1 MARPHIEPF
10 VDRDVDFKKM
20 TLPGFPKG
28 MKYKM
33 LSLDTDSGACSMTVR
48 FDAGYRQPPGM
59 SYTEMEL
66 FILSGS
72 VQYGDKVYGKGH
84 YFFVPAGVSMPAMSS
99 PRGAEGLLFY
109 NYGEPSFL
117 ESDVDHPRAL
127 RDQLIVVDAYEGLQ
141 WKVANFITPSVAP
154 GCMVKMLR
162 ADPLTHAHS
171 LLYCMTPN
179 YWQDNISYH
188 DCAEESYH
196 IWGTSSMM
204 QFGDLPT
211 GGYFWRPAWINHGA
225 FASQLGV
232 LGFGRTDSSL
242 HNYFH
247 FNHWSTPEENRE
259 RAAAQIRRNK
269 PNLYKWIRSPDGH
282 NHPHDFEYPSYD
294 YANEDAQA
302 DANAPELYVHDH
314 GNGEAHVHERS
325 SPGRKGGKGGKGG
338 RKSRR

>member
-33 LSLDTDSGACSMTVR
+33 LSLDTDTGACSMTVR
-48 FDAGYRQPPGM
+48 FESGYRQPPGM
-59 SYTEMEL
+59 SYSEMEL

-72 VQYGDKVYGKGH
+72 VQYGDKVYGKGN

-127 RDQLIVVDAYEGLQ
+127 RDQLIMVDAYEGLQ
-141 WKVANFITPSVAP
+141 WKVANFVNPSVAP

-162 ADPLTHAHS
+162 SDPLTHAHS

-204 QFGDLPT
+204 QFGNLPT

-225 FASQLGV
+225 FASELGV
-232 LGFGRTDSSL
+232 LGFGRTDSIL

-247 FNHWSTPEENRE
+247 FNPWSTPEENRS
-259 RAAAQIRRNK
+259 RAAAQLRRNK

-282 NHPHDFEYPSYD
+282 NHPHDFEFPAYD
-294 YANEDAQA
+294 YSNEDGQGGAGSA
-302 DANAPELYVHDH
+302 ELYVHDH
-314 GNGEAHVHERS
+314 GDGEAHVHERS
-325 SPGRKGGKGGKGG
+325 SRKGGRSS
-338 RKSRR
+338 RKPR

>member
-33 LSLDTDSGACSMTVR
+33 LSLDTDTGACSMTVR
-48 FDAGYRQPPGM
+48 FESGYRQPPGM
-59 SYTEMEL
+59 SYSEMEL

-72 VQYGDKVYGKGH
+72 VQYGDKVYGKGN

-127 RDQLIVVDAYEGLQ
+127 RDQLIMVDAYEGLQ
-141 WKVANFITPSVAP
+141 WKVANFVNPSVAP

-162 ADPLTHAHS
+162 SDPLTHAHS

-204 QFGDLPT
+204 QFGNLPT

-225 FASQLGV
+225 FASELGV
-232 LGFGRTDSSL
+232 LGFGRTDSIL

-247 FNHWSTPEENRE
+247 FNPWSTPEENRS
-259 RAAAQIRRNK
+259 RSAAQLRRNK

-282 NHPHDFEYPSYD
+282 NHPHDFEFPAYD
-294 YANEDAQA
+294 YTNEDGQGGAGSA
-302 DANAPELYVHDH
+302 ELYVHDH
-314 GNGEAHVHERS
+314 GDGEAHVHERS
-325 SPGRKGGKGGKGG
+325 SRKGGRSS
-338 RKSRR
+338 RKPR

>member
-33 LSLDTDSGACSMTVR
+33 LSLDTDTGACSMTVR
-48 FDAGYRQPPGM
+48 FESGYRQPPGM
-59 SYTEMEL
+59 SYSEMEL

-72 VQYGDKVYGKGH
+72 VQYGDKVYGKGN

-127 RDQLIVVDAYEGLQ
+127 RDQLIMVDAYEGLQ
-141 WKVANFITPSVAP
+141 WKVANFVNPSVAP

-162 ADPLTHAHS
+162 SDPLTHAHS

-204 QFGDLPT
+204 QFGNLPT

-225 FASQLGV
+225 FASELGV
-232 LGFGRTDSSL
+232 LGFGRTDSIL

-247 FNHWSTPEENRE
+247 FNPWSTPEENRS
-259 RAAAQIRRNK
+259 RAAAQLRRNK

-282 NHPHDFEYPSYD
+282 NHPHDFEFPAYD
-294 YANEDAQA
+294 YTNEDGQGGAGSA
-302 DANAPELYVHDH
+302 ELYVHDH
-314 GNGEAHVHERS
+314 GDGEAHVHERS
-325 SPGRKGGKGGKGG
+325 SRKGGAKARG
-338 RKSRR
+338 RRR

>member
-20 TLPGFPKG
+20 SLPGFPKG

-48 FDAGYRQPPGM
+48 FESGYRQPPGL
-59 SYTEMEL
+59 SYSEMEL

-72 VQYGDKVYGKGH
+72 VRYGEKTYGKGH

-99 PRGAEGLLFY
+99 PKGAEGLLFY

-117 ESDVDHPRAL
+117 ESDADHPRAL
-127 RDQLIVVDAYEGLQ
+127 RDQLIIVDAYEGLQ

-204 QFGDLPT
+204 QFGNLPT

-247 FNHWSTPEENRE
+247 YNPWSTPEENRE
-259 RAAAQIRRNK
+259 RAAAVIRRYK

-282 NHPHDFEYPSYD
+282 NHPHDFEFPQYD
-294 YANEDAQA
+294 YANEDGEA
-302 DANAPELYVHDH
+302 DRSSTDFYVHDH
-314 GNGEAHVHERS
+314 GNGEAHAHERS
-325 SPGRKGGKGGKGG
+325 SPARKPGKKP
-338 RKSRR
+338 R

>member
-33 LSLDTDSGACSMTVR
+33 LSLDTDTGACSMTVR
-48 FDAGYRQPPGM
+48 FESGYRQPPGM
-59 SYTEMEL
+59 SYSEMEL

-72 VQYGDKVYGKGH
+72 VQYGDKVYGKGN

-127 RDQLIVVDAYEGLQ
+127 RDQLIMVDAYEGLQ
-141 WKVANFITPSVAP
+141 WKVANFVNPSVAP

-162 ADPLTHAHS
+162 SDPLTHAHS

-204 QFGDLPT
+204 QFGNLPT

-225 FASQLGV
+225 FASELGV
-232 LGFGRTDSSL
+232 LGFGRTDSIL

-247 FNHWSTPEENRE
+247 FNPWSTPEENRS
-259 RAAAQIRRNK
+259 RAAAQLRRNK

-282 NHPHDFEYPSYD
+282 NHPHDFEFPAYD
-294 YANEDAQA
+294 YTNEDGQGGAGSA
-302 DANAPELYVHDH
+302 ELYVHDH
-314 GNGEAHVHERS
+314 GDGEAHVHERS
-325 SPGRKGGKGGKGG
+325 SRKGGRSS
-338 RKSRR
+338 RKPR

>member
-33 LSLDTDSGACSMTVR
+33 LSLDTDTGACSMTVR
-48 FDAGYRQPPGM
+48 FESGFRQPPGM
-59 SYTEMEL
+59 SYSEMEL

-72 VQYGDKVYGKGH
+72 VQYGDKVYGKGN

-127 RDQLIVVDAYEGLQ
+127 RDQLIMVDAYEGLQ
-141 WKVANFITPSVAP
+141 WKVANFVNPSVAP

-162 ADPLTHAHS
+162 SDPLTHAHS

-204 QFGDLPT
+204 QFGNLPT

-225 FASQLGV
+225 FASELGV
-232 LGFGRTDSSL
+232 LGFGRTDSIL

-247 FNHWSTPEENRE
+247 FNPWSTPEENRS
-259 RAAAQIRRNK
+259 RAAAQLRRNK

-282 NHPHDFEYPSYD
+282 NHPHDFEFPAYD
-294 YANEDAQA
+294 YTNEDGQGGAGSA
-302 DANAPELYVHDH
+302 ELYVHDH
-314 GNGEAHVHERS
+314 GDGEAHVHERS
-325 SPGRKGGKGGKGG
+325 SRKGGRSS
-338 RKSRR
+338 RKPR

>member
-10 VDRDVDFKKM
+10 VDRDVDFKRM

-33 LSLDTDSGACSMTVR
+33 LSLDTDTGACSMTVR
-48 FDAGYRQPPGM
+48 FESGYRQPPGM
-59 SYTEMEL
+59 SYSEMEL

-72 VQYGDKVYGKGH
+72 VQYGDKVYGKGN

-99 PRGAEGLLFY
+99 PRGAEGLMFY

-117 ESDVDHPRAL
+117 ESDEDHPRAL
-127 RDQLIVVDAYEGLQ
+127 RDQLIMVDAYEGLQ
-141 WKVANFITPSVAP
+141 WKVANFVNPSVAP

-162 ADPLTHAHS
+162 SDPQTHAHS

-204 QFGDLPT
+204 QFGNLPT

-225 FASQLGV
+225 FASELGV
-232 LGFGRTDSSL
+232 LGFGRTDSIL

-247 FNHWSTPEENRE
+247 FNPWSTPDENRE
-259 RAAAQIRRNK
+259 RAAGQLRRNK

-282 NHPHDFEYPSYD
+282 NHPHDFEFPAYD
-294 YANEDAQA
+294 YANEDGQA
-302 DANAPELYVHDH
+302 GAGTADLYVHDH
-314 GNGEAHVHERS
+314 GDGEAHAHERS
-325 SPGRKGGKGGKGG
+325 SRKGGAKG
-338 RKSRR
+338 RRR

>member
-33 LSLDTDSGACSMTVR
+33 LSLDTDTGACSMTVR
-48 FDAGYRQPPGM
+48 FESGYRQPPGM
-59 SYTEMEL
+59 SYSEMEL

-72 VQYGDKVYGKGH
+72 VQYGDKVYGKGN

-127 RDQLIVVDAYEGLQ
+127 RDQLIMVDAYEGLQ
-141 WKVANFITPSVAP
+141 WKVANFVNPSVAP

-162 ADPLTHAHS
+162 SDPLTHAHS

-204 QFGDLPT
+204 QFGNLPT

-225 FASQLGV
+225 FASELGV
-232 LGFGRTDSSL
+232 LGFGRTDSIL

-247 FNHWSTPEENRE
+247 FNPWSTPEENRS
-259 RAAAQIRRNK
+259 RAAAQLRRNK

-282 NHPHDFEYPSYD
+282 NHPHDFEFPAYD
-294 YANEDAQA
+294 YSNEDGQGGAGSA
-302 DANAPELYVHDH
+302 ELYVHDH
-314 GNGEAHVHERS
+314 GDGEAHVHERS
-325 SPGRKGGKGGKGG
+325 SRKGGAKARG
-338 RKSRR
+338 RR

>member
-33 LSLDTDSGACSMTVR
+33 LSLDTDTGACSMTVR
-48 FDAGYRQPPGM
+48 FESGYRQPPGM
-59 SYTEMEL
+59 SYSEMEL

-72 VQYGDKVYGKGH
+72 VQYGDKVYGKGN

-117 ESDVDHPRAL
+117 ESDVDQPRAL
-127 RDQLIVVDAYEGLQ
+127 RDQLIMVDAYEGLQ
-141 WKVANFITPSVAP
+141 WKVANFVNPSVAP

-162 ADPLTHAHS
+162 SDPLTHAHS

-188 DCAEESYH
+188 DCAEDSYH

-204 QFGDLPT
+204 QFGNLPT

-225 FASQLGV
+225 FASELGV
-232 LGFGRTDSSL
+232 LGFGRTDSIL

-247 FNHWSTPEENRE
+247 FNPWSTPEENRS
-259 RAAAQIRRNK
+259 RAAAQLRRNK

-282 NHPHDFEYPSYD
+282 NHPHDFEFPAYD
-294 YANEDAQA
+294 YSNEDGQGGAGSA
-302 DANAPELYVHDH
+302 ELYVHDH
-314 GNGEAHVHERS
+314 GDGEAHVHERS
-325 SPGRKGGKGGKGG
+325 SRKGGAKARG
-338 RKSRR
+338 RR